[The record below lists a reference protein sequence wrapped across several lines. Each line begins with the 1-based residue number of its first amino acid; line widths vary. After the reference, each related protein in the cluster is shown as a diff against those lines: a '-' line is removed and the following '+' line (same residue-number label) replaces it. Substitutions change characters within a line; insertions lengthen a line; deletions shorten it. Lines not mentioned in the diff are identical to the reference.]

1 MTYRSLLV
9 HLDHDRR
16 FEARLAYALRIA
28 RALGCHVVGAAP
40 TGAVP
45 LAPEVSIVTA
55 ASLSDYAD
63 AVWMMLDERAQAAQ
77 ARFEEACRQAG
88 LESHASIVEHAD
100 KAQSLVRLS
109 HCSDIVVISQADPEA
124 PDFPAAS
131 ERVADIVL
139 RSARPTIVLP
149 FAGEFDT
156 IASRVLVAWDDSRE
170 AARAL
175 ADALPLLRLAGKVQ
189 LVTWERGAHV
199 AEARWPERHAAL
211 QRWLQAHGVAAEP
224 RLSRS
229 GNALSEAMLSR
240 AFDGGADLI
249 VMGAYGHRRWAERVL
264 GGTTHGMLASMTVP
278 VLMSH

>member
-1 MTYRSLLV
+1 M
-9 HLDHDRR
+9 
-16 FEARLAYALRIA
+16 
-28 RALGCHVVGAAP
+28 
-40 TGAVP
+40 
-45 LAPEVSIVTA
+45 
-55 ASLSDYAD
+55 
-63 AVWMMLDERAQAAQ
+63 
-77 ARFEEACRQAG
+77 
-88 LESHASIVEHAD
+88 
-100 KAQSLVRLS
+100 
-109 HCSDIVVISQADPEA
+109 
-124 PDFPAAS
+124 
-131 ERVADIVL
+131 
-139 RSARPTIVLP
+139 
-149 FAGEFDT
+149 
-156 IASRVLVAWDDSRE
+156 AWDDSRE

-199 AEARWPERHAAL
+199 AEAHWPERHAAL

-240 AFDGGADLI
+240 AFDGGTDLI